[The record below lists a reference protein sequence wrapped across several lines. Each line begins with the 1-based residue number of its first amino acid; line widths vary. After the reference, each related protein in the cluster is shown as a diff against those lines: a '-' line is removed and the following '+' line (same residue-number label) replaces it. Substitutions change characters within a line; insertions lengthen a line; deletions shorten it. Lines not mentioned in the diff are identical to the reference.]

1 MKGSYKSRWVIVIVV
16 VIAAIAAFWFW
27 QGRNDSQSAAP
38 GATKQAQQSPAGGRR
53 GMRSGP
59 LAPVQAATAVE
70 QAVPRY
76 LTGLGTITAAN
87 TVTVRSRVDGQ
98 LMALHFREGQQ
109 VKAGDLLAEIDPSQF
124 KVALAQARGQLAKD
138 KATLANARRD
148 LARYQQLAKT
158 NLVSRQELDAQQALV
173 SETEGTIKADEAS
186 VASAQLQLDWSRI
199 TAPVDGRVG
208 LKQVDVGNQISS
220 GDTTGIVVITQT
232 HPIDLVFTLPESD
245 IATVVQA
252 QKAGKPL
259 VVEAWD
265 RTNSKKLSEGTLLSL
280 DNQID
285 ATTGTIKVKAR
296 FNNQDDALFPNQFV
310 NARMLVDTE
319 QNAVVIPTAA
329 LQMGNEGHF
338 VWVLNSENK
347 VSKHLVTPGIQ
358 DSQKVVIRAGI
369 SAGDRVVTDGIDRLT
384 EGAKVE
390 VVEAQSATTPEE
402 KATSREY
409 AKKEH
414 APDAGVTPEQHR
426 RPVAPFYYASC
437 RHHAAD
443 GGDLTRRDYR
453 LSRPA
458 RFGAAGSGLSDHSGG
473 HALPSASPDVMTSAV
488 TAPLER
494 QFGQMSGLKQ
504 MSSQSSGGA
513 SVITLQFQLTLPL
526 DVAEQEVQAAI
537 NAATNLLPS
546 DLPNPPVYSKVNPAD
561 PPIMTLAVTS
571 TAMPMTQVE
580 DMVET
585 RVAQKISQISGVGLV
600 TLSGGQRPAVRV
612 KLNAQ
617 AIAALGLTSETV
629 RTAITGAN
637 VNSAKGSLD
646 GPSRA
651 VTLSANDQMQS
662 AEEYRQLIIAY
673 QNGAPI
679 RLGDVATVEQGA
691 ENSWLGAWA
700 NKEQAI
706 VMNVQRQPG
715 ANIISTADSI
725 RQMLP
730 QLTES
735 LPKSVKVTVL
745 SDRTTNIR
753 ASVNDTQFE
762 LMMAIALVVMII
774 YLFLRNIPA
783 TIIPGFAVPLSL
795 IGTFAVMVFL
805 DFSINNLTLMALT
818 IATGFVVD
826 DAIVVIENISRYI
839 EKGEKPLAAAL
850 KGAGEIGFTIISLT
864 FSLIAVLIP
873 LLFMGDIVGR
883 LFREFAITTAV
894 AILISAVVSL
904 TLTPMMC
911 ARMLSQESLRKQNRF
926 SRASEKMF
934 DRIIAAYGRGLAK
947 VLNHPWLT
955 LSVALS
961 TLLLSVLL
969 WVFIPKGFFPVQ
981 DNGIIQGTLQ
991 APQSSSFANMAQRQR
1006 QVADVILQ
1014 DPAVQSLTS
1023 FVGVDG
1029 TNPSLNSARLQI
1041 NLKPLDERDDRVQK
1055 VIARLQTAVD
1065 KVPGVDLFLQPTQD
1079 LTIDTQVSRTQYQFT
1094 LQATSLDALSTWVPE
1109 LMEKLQQLPQLSDV
1123 SSDWQDKGLVAYVN
1137 VDRDSAS
1144 RLGISMADVDNALY
1158 NAFGQ
1163 RLISTIYTQ
1172 ANQYRVVL
1180 EHNTENTPGLAA
1192 LDTIRLTSSDG
1203 GVVPLSSI
1211 AKIEQRFAPLSIN
1224 HLDQFPVTTISFN
1237 VPDNY
1242 SLGDAVQAIMD
1253 TEKTLNLPVDITTQ
1267 FRGSTLAFQ
1276 SALGST
1282 VWLIVAAV
1290 VAMYIVLG
1298 ILYESFIHPI
1308 TILSTLP
1315 TAGVGALLALM
1326 IAGSELDVIAIIGII
1341 LLIGIVKKNAIMMI
1355 DFALAAERE
1364 QGMSPRDAIYQACLL
1379 RFRPILM
1386 TTPAALLG
1394 ALPLMLSTGVGA
1406 ELRRPLGIGMV
1417 GGLIVSQVLTLFTT
1431 PVIYLLFDRL
1441 ALWTKSRFAR
1451 HEEEA

>member
-1 MKGSYKSRWVIVIVV
+1 MQVLPPSSTGGPSR
-16 VIAAIAAFWFW
+16 
-27 QGRNDSQSAAP
+27 
-38 GATKQAQQSPAGGRR
+38 
-53 GMRSGP
+53 
-59 LAPVQAATAVE
+59 
-70 QAVPRY
+70 
-76 LTGLGTITAAN
+76 
-87 TVTVRSRVDGQ
+87 
-98 LMALHFREGQQ
+98 
-109 VKAGDLLAEIDPSQF
+109 
-124 KVALAQARGQLAKD
+124 
-138 KATLANARRD
+138 
-148 LARYQQLAKT
+148 
-158 NLVSRQELDAQQALV
+158 
-173 SETEGTIKADEAS
+173 
-186 VASAQLQLDWSRI
+186 
-199 TAPVDGRVG
+199 
-208 LKQVDVGNQISS
+208 
-220 GDTTGIVVITQT
+220 
-232 HPIDLVFTLPESD
+232 
-245 IATVVQA
+245 
-252 QKAGKPL
+252 
-259 VVEAWD
+259 
-265 RTNSKKLSEGTLLSL
+265 
-280 DNQID
+280 
-285 ATTGTIKVKAR
+285 
-296 FNNQDDALFPNQFV
+296 LFI
-310 NARMLVDTE
+310 M
-319 QNAVVIPTAA
+319 
-329 LQMGNEGHF
+329 
-338 VWVLNSENK
+338 
-347 VSKHLVTPGIQ
+347 
-358 DSQKVVIRAGI
+358 
-369 SAGDRVVTDGIDRLT
+369 
-384 EGAKVE
+384 
-390 VVEAQSATTPEE
+390 
-402 KATSREY
+402 
-409 AKKEH
+409 
-414 APDAGVTPEQHR
+414 
-426 RPVAPFYYASC
+426 RPVATTLLMVAILL
-437 RHHAAD
+437 A
-443 GGDLTRRDYR
+443 GIIGYR
-453 LSRPA
+453 
-458 RFGAAGSGLSDHSGG
+458 
-473 HALPSASPDVMTSAV
+473 ALPVSALPEVDYPTIQVVTLYPGASPDVMTSAV

-753 ASVNDTQFE
+753 ASVDDTQFE

-783 TIIPGFAVPLSL
+783 TIIPGVAVPLSL

-883 LFREFAITTAV
+883 LFREFAITLAV

-991 APQSSSFANMAQRQR
+991 APQSSSFTNMAQRQR

-1094 LQATSLDALSTWVPE
+1094 LQATSLDALST
-1109 LMEKLQQLPQLSDV
+1109 
-1123 SSDWQDKGLVAYVN
+1123 
-1137 VDRDSAS
+1137 
-1144 RLGISMADVDNALY
+1144 
-1158 NAFGQ
+1158 
-1163 RLISTIYTQ
+1163 
-1172 ANQYRVVL
+1172 
-1180 EHNTENTPGLAA
+1180 
-1192 LDTIRLTSSDG
+1192 
-1203 GVVPLSSI
+1203 
-1211 AKIEQRFAPLSIN
+1211 
-1224 HLDQFPVTTISFN
+1224 
-1237 VPDNY
+1237 
-1242 SLGDAVQAIMD
+1242 
-1253 TEKTLNLPVDITTQ
+1253 
-1267 FRGSTLAFQ
+1267 
-1276 SALGST
+1276 
-1282 VWLIVAAV
+1282 
-1290 VAMYIVLG
+1290 
-1298 ILYESFIHPI
+1298 
-1308 TILSTLP
+1308 
-1315 TAGVGALLALM
+1315 
-1326 IAGSELDVIAIIGII
+1326 
-1341 LLIGIVKKNAIMMI
+1341 
-1355 DFALAAERE
+1355 
-1364 QGMSPRDAIYQACLL
+1364 
-1379 RFRPILM
+1379 
-1386 TTPAALLG
+1386 
-1394 ALPLMLSTGVGA
+1394 
-1406 ELRRPLGIGMV
+1406 
-1417 GGLIVSQVLTLFTT
+1417 
-1431 PVIYLLFDRL
+1431 
-1441 ALWTKSRFAR
+1441 
-1451 HEEEA
+1451 